1 MRQGAAAGVDDVRTV
16 HEAAGVAVLDAFAPF
31 HLRLNAQGRVLRSG
45 PSMEKVLRSCA
56 VQPGLRVN
64 VTKVFLLFHGGSEV
78 SNWASLWQSVQKNPG
93 RSVNLAWRL
102 DPEILFNATLISGG
116 KTMLVNLGVARG
128 LVKAMTLFGLTDSD
142 FPATDMALAFAELE
156 AAKTEAL
163 AAERRLNRRL
173 QGAQSAT
180 LDLALSDPLTGLGNR
195 RALRRSLRRLC
206 RSEGDFAVLH
216 LDLDGFK
223 AVNDRFGHATGDYVL
238 SQIATA
244 LANEVRQADLVTRFG
259 GDEFVILIHGQSDF
273 AVLERLADRLI
284 DVVEQPIHR
293 NGQTCR
299 VSASIGIARSVDYTR
314 LDPSQ
319 LLEDADAALYR
330 SKRMGRAQ
338 HQFHLIEGGRGQ

>member
-1 MRQGAAAGVDDVRTV
+1 MRQDAAAGVDDVRTF

-31 HLRLNAQGRVLRSG
+31 HLRLNAQGRVLRAG
-45 PSMEKVLRSCA
+45 PSMAKILQLRA
-56 VQPGLRVN
+56 ALPRLRVN
-64 VTKVFLLFHGGSEV
+64 MTEVFLLFHGGTKV
-78 SNWASLWQSVQKNPG
+78 SSWGSFWQSVQEHPG
-93 RSVNLAWRL
+93 LPVTLAWRQ
-102 DPEILFNATLISGG
+102 DPEVLFNATVVSDG
-116 KTMLVNLGVARG
+116 KTMLVNLGFERG
-128 LVKAMTLFGLTDSD
+128 LANAMTLFGLTDSD
-142 FPATDMALAFAELE
+142 FPATDMALAFAALE

-163 AAERRLNRRL
+163 EAERRLNRRL

-244 LANEVRQADLVTRFG
+244 LANEVRQADQVTRFG

-284 DVVEQPIHR
+284 DVIEQPIHR

-338 HQFHLIEGGRGQ
+338 HQFHLVEGGRGQ